1 MARRLR
7 QQLLQADQAINRDQ
21 QNEGQL
27 RWLDEPAGTLHLN
40 PNRADPRPMVRV
52 VTKVFQDNEF
62 YITPQGR
69 PAPLLENT
77 ITPQIMQFV
86 EANARTR
93 FKLKLTWDLV
103 LINNEVDEEMRYYD
117 RRPTSPWFENMAA
130 ARRWLQ
136 QLEEERLQ
144 GHMQLP
150 NTKFFYESTHSIE
163 TKIILSRQPL
173 VYGVG
178 KLPAWL
184 RNKRGLHSLDQHN
197 DFHCLARCLAVHA
210 GFNPRWCTREAKRYA
225 TQFEED
231 VGHSMIYASF
241 EELEV
246 YFNVG
251 ITAYEVNDTRMFTL
265 LHHSETDYPPA

>member
-7 QQLLQADQAINRDQ
+7 QQLLQANQGVNLDQ
-21 QNEGQL
+21 QNEGQF

-40 PNRADPRPMVRV
+40 PNHADPRTMVRV

-69 PAPLLENT
+69 PAPQLENT
-77 ITPQIMQFV
+77 IAPQIMQFV
-86 EANARTR
+86 EAKAQTR
-93 FKLKLTWDLV
+93 FKLKLTWG
-103 LINNEVDEEMRYYD
+103 LILNNNEVDEEMLYYD
-117 RRPTSPWFENMAA
+117 RRPTSPWFENMTA

-144 GHMQLP
+144 GHIQLP
-150 NTKFFYESTHSIE
+150 NTTFSYESTQSIE

-173 VYGVG
+173 VYGMG

-184 RNKRGLHSLDQHN
+184 RNKHGLHALDQHD
-197 DFHCLARCLAVHA
+197 DFLCLARCLAVHA
-210 GFNPRWCTREAKRYA
+210 GFNPKRCTREAKRYA

-241 EELEV
+241 DELEA

-251 ITAYEVNDTRMFTL
+251 ITAYEFM
-265 LHHSETDYPPA
+265 Y